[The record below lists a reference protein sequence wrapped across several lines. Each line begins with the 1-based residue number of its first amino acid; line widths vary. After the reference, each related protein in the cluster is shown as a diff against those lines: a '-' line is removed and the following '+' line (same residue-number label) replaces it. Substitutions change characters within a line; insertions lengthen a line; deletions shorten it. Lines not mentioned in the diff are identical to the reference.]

1 MSLEAW
7 IAFCVL
13 EIVLCLTPGP
23 AVLYVAA
30 TAIAR
35 GPRGG
40 VAGALGIVAGNTF
53 YFALS
58 ALGVA
63 AVVLAS
69 GYLFMALKWAGAAY
83 LIWLGLRMLWS
94 RTPAVPRA
102 VSPGGAAPPSSAALA
117 APLARGFAVQAAN
130 PKALAFFAALVP
142 QFIDPAGSI
151 AYQML
156 ILCTT
161 SAVIE
166 FCVLAL
172 YIWLVGHA
180 RRYAGDRWMLLVR
193 RLAGGLLVAAGA
205 RLAFVTR

>member
-1 MSLEAW
+1 MSLETW

-30 TAIAR
+30 TAVAR
-35 GPRGG
+35 GSRGG

-94 RTPAVPRA
+94 RTPAAPSA
-102 VSPGGAAPPSSAALA
+102 VSPGGAAPPASAALA
-117 APLARGFAVQAAN
+117 GPFARGFAVQAAN